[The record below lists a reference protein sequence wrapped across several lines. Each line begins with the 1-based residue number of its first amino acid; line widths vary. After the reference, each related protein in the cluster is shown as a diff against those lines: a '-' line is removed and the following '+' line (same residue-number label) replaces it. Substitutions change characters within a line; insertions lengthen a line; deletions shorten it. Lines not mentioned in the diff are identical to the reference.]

1 MDLSGVVERVE
12 HVAHTRATAA
22 TTADAGDTTLALQ
35 LARAGMVA
43 IRETRAWLAAAE
55 AELVRVVQRVDAF
68 PEKTI
73 AADSSGSI
81 SDAGTLLD
89 TAGVLDDAPALADA
103 LDDATITDHY
113 VTIVTRASRSI
124 PARLRGEFLRDC
136 EALMPNA
143 PSMTRTQFGRRV
155 REICN
160 RLLARDGIER
170 LERQRRATSLRSW
183 TDDEGMLNLKGRFD
197 PLTGAHLHAVLEH
210 TVRQLFAETV
220 PATCPEHPIE
230 KQAHLRALALV
241 RLVTGGGLVDAGK
254 TPNAADAPP
263 MPVPSGGRVGTD
275 LLVVIDATHDNG
287 AGGPLVDWGIP
298 VEVPIE
304 VLADLVG
311 DVESD
316 IDPDIVVVRNGIVL
330 HAPGKLDL
338 GRSSRLANRAQRR
351 ALRALYAT
359 CAIPNCQVHV
369 NRCKFHHIVWW
380 EHGGTTDLHNLL
392 PVCANHHARIHADN
406 WKITLGPHRELTI
419 TLPDDTV
426 MATGPPTRQ
435 AA

>member
-12 HVAHTRATAA
+12 HVARTRAAAA
-22 TTADAGDTTLALQ
+22 TTADAGDTALALQ

-55 AELVRVVQRVDAF
+55 AELTRVVRRVDAF
-68 PEKTI
+68 PEQTI
-73 AADSSGSI
+73 AADTKGSMGA
-81 SDAGTLLD
+81 AGALLD
-89 TAGVLDDAPALADA
+89 TAGVLDDAPAVADA
-103 LDDATITDHY
+103 LDDAVITDEY
-113 VTIVTRASRSI
+113 VTIVTRASRSV
-124 PARLRGEFLRDC
+124 PARLRSEFLREC
-136 EALMPNA
+136 EALMPTA
-143 PSMTRTQFGRRV
+143 ASMTRTQFRRRV

-160 RLLARDGIER
+160 RLLAHDGLER

-183 TDDEGMLNLKGRFD
+183 TDDDGMLNLKGRFD
-197 PLTGAHLHAVLEH
+197 PVTGAHLHAVLEH
-210 TVRQLFAETV
+210 TVQQLFAETV
-220 PATCPEHPIE
+220 PTTCPEHPIE

-241 RLVTGGGLVDAGK
+241 RLVTGGGLVDAGE
-254 TPNAADAPP
+254 TRNDADARP

-275 LLVVIDATHDNG
+275 LLVVIDATQTNG

-298 VEVPIE
+298 VEVPVE
-304 VLADLVG
+304 VLADLIG
-311 DVESD
+311 DAESNVD
-316 IDPDIVVVRNGIVL
+316 LDIVVVRNGIVL

-359 CAIPNCQVHV
+359 CAIPNCHVHV

-380 EHGGTTDLHNLL
+380 EHGGQTDLHNLL

-406 WKITLGPHRELTI
+406 WNITLGPHRELTI
-419 TLPDDTV
+419 TLPDNTV
-426 MATGPPTRQ
+426 MATGPPARQ